1 MIRPFR
7 RPLLL
12 ALLPLLLVVS
22 AGGAQVMDAIDLI
35 DTPTA
40 TAMPHAAY
48 DTGLRLYSG
57 GGVLFRL
64 RVGLRDAVHFGFS
77 FGGTNLLGTGDPD
90 WNPRVEFIFRGLL
103 IRESY
108 AGPAVALGYDSQGYG
123 FWDSENGRYQVKSR
137 GFYAVASKHFV
148 FLGDLGLHG
157 GVNYSLEREDDDEEV
172 NFFFGLEKSI
182 HPSLDLLLEYDAAV
196 NDNADNGVFG
206 EGKGYLNA
214 ALLWRVSDA
223 LALEADFRNLLENG
237 ESFDDFEWNPGEWS
251 RELKIVY
258 TDYF

>member
-1 MIRPFR
+1 MIRPFPWLSR
-7 RPLLL
+7 RL
-12 ALLPLLLVVS
+12 LLPLLL
-22 AGGAQVMDAIDLI
+22 AAAPGGAQTTDAIDLI
-35 DTPTA
+35 DSPTA
-40 TAMPHAAY
+40 TIMPHAAY

-77 FGGTNLLGTGDPD
+77 FGGTNLLGTGAPD
-90 WNPRVEFIFRGLL
+90 WNPRVEFIFRNLI

-108 AGPAVALGYDSQGYG
+108 VGPAIALGYDSQGYG
-123 FWDSENGRYQVKSR
+123 FWDSANDRYQVKSR
-137 GFYAVASKHFV
+137 GFYAVASKHFL

-157 GVNYSLEREDDDEEV
+157 GVNYSLERDDDDEEV
-172 NFFFGLEKSI
+172 NLFFGLEKSI
-182 HPSLDLLLEYDAAV
+182 QSSLDLLLEYDTAL
-196 NDNADNGVFG
+196 NDNADNGLFG

-214 ALLWRVSDA
+214 ALLWRVTDA

-237 ESFDDFEWNPGEWS
+237 ENFDDFEWNPGEWS